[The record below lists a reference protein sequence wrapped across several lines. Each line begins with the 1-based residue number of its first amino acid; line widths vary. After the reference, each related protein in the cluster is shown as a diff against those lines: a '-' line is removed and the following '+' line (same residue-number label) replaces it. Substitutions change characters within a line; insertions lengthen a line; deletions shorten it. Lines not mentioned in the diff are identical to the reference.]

1 MFSFRKHFAHSLLA
15 CFAAANTQFCGRA
28 ACSSSHTPDPGVPGE
43 FLKNCTEHNNC
54 CRGSSNYA
62 QNSTTITAVDLSA
75 LKGITIP
82 GTDENGNQYNFEMC
96 AAAPTSIGC
105 MRGVLNGSSQ
115 YSTMLWRQNQ
125 RDEVHGC
132 KELAT
137 YDLTDCSKMAA
148 TASPQYNPRPHGPID
163 PDVKPS
169 CANQYRGLYY
179 GPYVSPTEGVY
190 SWDVTAGWSI
200 NNLDDGPLVLT
211 MKNGVN
217 VTFECNPES
226 VVPLEPFNVISSL
239 TDTFPAYTCAGGGG
253 TACYRWTPQDAAPSS
268 SATSFSIYTSLVCA
282 NGGTE
287 LRPYQKRAERER
299 MGY

>member
-1 MFSFRKHFAHSLLA
+1 MSFRKPFYALALLA

-28 ACSSSHTPDPGVPGE
+28 ACSSSNTPDPDPDRPGS
-43 FLKNCTEHNNC
+43 FLNNCTEHNNC
-54 CRGSSNYA
+54 CRGSSNRE

-137 YDLTDCSKMAA
+137 YDLTDCSNMAGS
-148 TASPQYNPRPHGPID
+148 ASNANPRPHGPIF

-179 GPYVSPTEGVY
+179 GSVEY

-226 VVPLEPFNVISSL
+226 VVPLEPFNVIS
-239 TDTFPAYTCAGGGG
+239 TDSPTTFPPYKCTAVVPGA
-253 TACYRWTPQDAAPSS
+253 TACNTWTPQDAAPSS